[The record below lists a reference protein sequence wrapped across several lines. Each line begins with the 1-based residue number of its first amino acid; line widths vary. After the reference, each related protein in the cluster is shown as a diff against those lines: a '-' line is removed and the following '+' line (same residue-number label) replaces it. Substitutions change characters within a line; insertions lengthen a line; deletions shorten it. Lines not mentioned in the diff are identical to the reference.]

1 MYLIGFTIFVILVV
15 LLFYRRERLEYD
27 EFGFLS
33 FETRRDYEEKMEAVG
48 MIVSPILNELANSS
62 YAEIINDKRQTMY
75 GTKLDEVKAK
85 LEEFDKVNAP
95 NIPNTPLLGKSVVF
109 LTDPELIRQR
119 KELLEQIHELGSEIN
134 KPITLIEAI
143 SIDSPYLDALKI
155 HTNTLGNIPD
165 LLIKDNELR
174 MQQEKELE
182 ESMKSLQATPVQKES
197 TMERLMRKQ
206 KERTAARKKAK
217 EEEELAKAR
226 QASRPPEMTL
236 AQAQSQTQ
244 ARTQTQAQS
253 QSQTRTQ
260 TQVQSQVQ
268 SQAQT
273 QARTI
278 MTDEDVAQ
286 TEKDKIQE
294 EEIFKVQNA
303 RDEAESVMNQLRE
316 IPLEERIRRKIF
328 VQPKLDHK
336 PYPYVMSRPA
346 NRPYDTTKYE
356 KRENLFKPS
365 EISSIFPQV
374 KLSNT

>member
-182 ESMKSLQATPVQKES
+182 ESMKSLQAAPVQKET
-197 TMERLMRKQ
+197 TMERLMREQ
-206 KERTAARKKAK
+206 KEKTAARKKAK

-226 QASRPPEMTL
+226 QASQPLEMSL
-236 AQAQSQTQ
+236 SQAREQAQFLINIKTKAQPQ
-244 ARTQTQAQS
+244 VQAQP
-253 QSQTRTQ
+253 
-260 TQVQSQVQ
+260 
-268 SQAQT
+268 QAV
-273 QARTI
+273 
-278 MTDEDVAQ
+278 MTDVDVVQ

-294 EEIFKVQNA
+294 EEVFKVQNA

-336 PYPYVMSRPA
+336 PYPFIKSLSA
-346 NRPYDTTKYE
+346 NPPYDNTKYE
-356 KRENLFKPS
+356 KRNNLFKPS
-365 EISSIFPQV
+365 EISSIFPRPII
-374 KLSNT
+374 